1 MDDSERGDGGR
12 TAGRFELR
20 RHTADIAV
28 EATGDSLGEA
38 FAAAGAGFTAAHC
51 ETVPAT
57 GERFGFGV
65 GADSREA
72 LLFDYLDELV
82 YRRDA
87 DAVLPTDHEVA
98 VHWNG
103 TWVAEA
109 YARGV
114 AAVDEFVEVVEQQRL
129 PGVGADAEAEPLAG
143 CRHHL
148 AVGGGE
154 PGPGGGE
161 GLAEGVAGRLDGD
174 VGGVSPELEPPGRPL
189 PVTAVAVVHRPG
201 RTAGRTK
208 GLRDD
213 GGVAVELY
221 PIRS

>member
-1 MDDSERGDGGR
+1 MDDNDRGNGGR

-20 RHTADIAV
+20 RHIADVAV
-28 EATGDSLGEA
+28 EATGDSLGET

-51 ETVPAT
+51 EAVPAA

-87 DAVLPTDHEVA
+87 DGVLPTDHEVA

-114 AAVDEFVEVVEQQRL
+114 PVDAVDAREIKAVTYSEMAVEE
-129 PGVGADAEAEPLAG
+129 
-143 CRHHL
+143 
-148 AVGGGE
+148 
-154 PGPGGGE
+154 
-161 GLAEGVAGRLDGD
+161 
-174 VGGVSPELEPPGRPL
+174 
-189 PVTAVAVVHRPG
+189 T
-201 RTAGRTK
+201 
-208 GLRDD
+208 DD
-213 GGVAVELY
+213 GWRCYVVLDV
-221 PIRS
+221 